1 MNTPAIERARPG
13 DIGEIEELLKSSD
26 LPIEGAGAHLDH
38 FFVARDGGSLAG
50 VIGLEQYGEEGLL
63 RSLAVRQSHRS
74 KGLGNILYLRL
85 IEEARSLGIRRLIL
99 LTTTAEAYF
108 SARGFRKVDRSTI
121 KGTLRHSAEF
131 AGACP
136 ESALCMELVL

>member
-1 MNTPAIERARPG
+1 MNAPAIQKARPG
-13 DIGEIEELLKSSD
+13 EIGEIEKLLKASD
-26 LPIEGAGAHLDH
+26 LPVEGAREHIDH

-63 RSLAVRQSHRS
+63 RSLAVREPHRS
-74 KGLGNILYLRL
+74 KGIGKNLYLRL
-85 IEEARSLGIRRLIL
+85 VDEARSLGIRRLIL

-108 SARGFRKVDRSTI
+108 AARGFRKTGRHTI
-121 KGTLRHSAEF
+121 TGALQQSAEF
-131 AGACP
+131 KGACP